1 MFQIGDKVVYP
12 AHGAGT
18 IEAIEERE
26 ILGSKRLYYVM
37 NIRNMEVMFPMESN
51 IGIREIVGAEIIEDV
66 LSVFDKEVPPTLV
79 SPSQRYRENMNKLKS
94 GDIYDG
100 AQVIHNLTTLG
111 KKRTLATGDK
121 TILDSA
127 KQILISELV
136 LVKGIDEQQAEDLLN
151 DAIDNAIDNAIDT
164 AIDN

>member
-1 MFQIGDKVVYP
+1 MFQIGDRVVYP
-12 AHGAGT
+12 AHGAGI

-37 NIRNMEVMFPMESN
+37 NIRNMEVMFPMESD
-51 IGIREIVGAEIIEDV
+51 IGIREIVGVETMEDV
-66 LSVFDKEVPPTLV
+66 LAIFDQEVPETLV

-100 AQVIHNLTTLG
+100 AQVIRNLTTLG

-121 TILDSA
+121 TILDNA

-136 LVKGIDEQQAEDLLN
+136 LVKGIDEQQAEDMLN
-151 DAIDNAIDNAIDT
+151 EAIND
-164 AIDN
+164 